1 MILAIMSLGH
11 LMGQMRSM
19 VKRRKKVEAMDQ
31 RMITIVARV
40 WIPRR

>member
-1 MILAIMSLGH
+1 MY

-19 VKRRKKVEAMDQ
+19 VNRRKKVEAMDQ
-31 RMITIVARV
+31 IMITTVARV